1 MPNSTRPVLPLLAD
15 RSLEGRTVLLRED
28 LNVPLQ
34 DGRVANAAR
43 LDAALPTVHYCLGH
57 GAGVLL
63 ISHLGRPVPGRPDA
77 ALSLAPVAAA
87 LAAALGRPVPLVKN
101 WRRGVRVPPG
111 AVALL
116 ENIRFEPGEEAND
129 TALGRALADLGDL
142 YVLDAFATAHR
153 AHASTCAAVR
163 AARDACAGP
172 LLAAELEALHRALA
186 RPARPLVAIVGG
198 AKVSTKME
206 VLESLAARA
215 DSLIV
220 GGGIGNTFLMAAGK
234 PVGASLAEPDQLEA
248 ARRIMAEV
256 EAPLAVDVMTGR
268 GLPGELGPAAPA
280 RLRPVDEVPADEC
293 ILDLGPETVRRLRP
307 MLANAGTILWNGP
320 VGVCEL
326 DQFGEGTRLL
336 GAAVASAAAYSVAG
350 GGDTL
355 AAVDKYRLREGISY
369 LSTGGGAFTE
379 FVAGRA
385 LPAVAALLARTE
397 PTP

>member
-43 LDAALPTVHYCLGH
+43 LDAALPTVRYCLGH

-63 ISHLGRPVPGRPDA
+63 ISHLGRPVPARPDA

-101 WRRGVRVPPG
+101 WRGGVRVPPG

-129 TALGRALADLGDL
+129 AALGRALADLGDL

-153 AHASTCAAVR
+153 AHASTCAAVQ

-172 LLAAELEALHRALA
+172 LLVAELEALGKALDQ
-186 RPARPLVAIVGG
+186 PARPLVAIVGG

-206 VLESLAARA
+206 VLELLAAKA

-248 ARRIMAEV
+248 ARRIMAKVEV
-256 EAPLAVDVMTGR
+256 PLAVDAMTGR
-268 GLPGELGPAAPA
+268 GLPGELDPAAPA
-280 RLRPVDEVPADEC
+280 HLRLMDEVPADEC

-307 MLANAGTILWNGP
+307 LVANAGTILWNGP

-326 DQFGEGTRLL
+326 DQFGEGTRTL
-336 GAAVASAAAYSVAG
+336 GAAVAAAAAYSVAG

-355 AAVDKYRLREGISY
+355 AAVDKYGLREGISC

-379 FVAGRA
+379 FVAGRE
-385 LPAVAALLARTE
+385 LPAVAALLTRTE